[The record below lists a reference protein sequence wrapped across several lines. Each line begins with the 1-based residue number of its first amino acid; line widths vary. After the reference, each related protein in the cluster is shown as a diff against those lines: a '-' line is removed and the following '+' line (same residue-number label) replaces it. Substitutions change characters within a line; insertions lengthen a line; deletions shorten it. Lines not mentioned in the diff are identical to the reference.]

1 MQMKFNVVI
10 VKKQVDTD
18 NTIIDGNEYGIVFHA
33 SLIDRLVKQA
43 DNSIG
48 NVNDVPNVINQYS
61 RATVNCML
69 SISKLILEKD
79 NETLSLFV
87 DTDNLTIY
95 QQPELNVVGTVLET
109 SFKKIVETEEDKVAD
124 VEVTQNYEHIIRTLP
139 MSRFY

>member
-1 MQMKFNVVI
+1 MKFNVVI

-18 NTIIDGNEYGIVFHA
+18 NIIIDGNEYGIVFHA

-95 QQPELNVVGTVLET
+95 QHPELNVCGTVLET

-124 VEVTQNYEHIIRTLP
+124 VEVEQNYEHIIKTLP